1 VARYAIDLRSLT
13 GGRGAFT
20 MHFSHYEE
28 VPSHLA
34 DKIVAEAQKAREEA
48 QKK

>member
-1 VARYAIDLRSLT
+1 LT

-20 MHFSHYEE
+20 MHFSHHEE

-34 DKIVAEAQKAREEA
+34 EKIIAEVQKAREESR
-48 QKK
+48 K